1 MRHSLPCDMFLPLLV
16 SPACSVERCVEAST
30 SELRPGRS
38 GAFAVKIGGEE
49 TVAVVAELRS
59 KQSMAAMANLV
70 NDMKVACMREHGVAL
85 GVVLLCKV
93 PPSFVAPTLR
103 VCA

>member
-1 MRHSLPCDMFLPLLV
+1 M
-16 SPACSVERCVEAST
+16 
-30 SELRPGRS
+30 
-38 GAFAVKIGGEE
+38 
-49 TVAVVAELRS
+49 AVVAELRS
-59 KQSMAAMANLV
+59 KQSRAAMADLV

-93 PPSFVAPTLR
+93 PPSFVAPALR